1 MKADATFAG
10 IAEPL
15 GNPAWSSKTPVA
27 PWQNGPG
34 AREDGP
40 GSSDPRSALEASA
53 DRCLG
58 TLPCAWDA
66 DAVELGEAC
75 RLRDARPSPR
85 AGMRPCIPAS
95 LPPARCAGR
104 GQGSRSDGR
113 VRLAL
118 TPPRTPGMQR
128 AAWVVRRRHPRHRRA
143 CALLPR
149 HATSNNRNAA
159 ASGWSAGQPP
169 APSPHAARASGV
181 SVIAW
186 PMRHV
191 CCTSST

>member
-1 MKADATFAG
+1 VTCSSLTPVKGDATFAG
-10 IAEPL
+10 VAEPL
-15 GNPAWSSKTPVA
+15 GNPAWSGKRAFA
-27 PWQNGPG
+27 PWQNRPGG

-40 GSSDPRSALEASA
+40 RADLESEPSVRRAP
-53 DRCLG
+53 DRGRG
-58 TLPCAWDA
+58 TLPCAW

-118 TPPRTPGMQR
+118 TPPRTPGMHGL
-128 AAWVVRRRHPRHRRA
+128 RRRHPHHRRA
-143 CALLPR
+143 CACSQGN
-149 HATSNNRNAA
+149 ATSNKPQRRCVV
-159 ASGWSAGQPP
+159 AGLLDSRQ
-169 APSPHAARASGV
+169 RLLR
-181 SVIAW
+181 
-186 PMRHV
+186 MLHV
-191 CCTSST
+191 PKA